1 MMQMKKLTVLLL
13 AFVMAIPAFSQ
24 QFNDANAVKRDV
36 KGYHALKVSH
46 GIKVYLSQ
54 GSEES
59 VAVSADEAAYRDRI
73 ITEVVN
79 GVLVIRFDNDNW
91 KVWKSFGGKNLRAYV
106 SAKQIDGLDIS
117 SGAHVKIDGTLRS
130 GMLDLDAS
138 SGAVLE
144 GAVDIA
150 DMKADM
156 SSGAVVTI
164 SGKVTR
170 KLKVD
175 GSSGSIFKG
184 FDLITENCDAGTSSG
199 AGVQIT
205 VNKELSVDAS
215 SGGYIRYKGEGLI
228 RDVKTSSG
236 GSVSR
241 KS

>member
-24 QFNDANAVKRDV
+24 QFNDANAVIRDV

-59 VAVSADEAAYRDRI
+59 VAVSADDAAYRDRI

-79 GVLVIRFDNDNW
+79 GVLVIRFNHDEW
-91 KVWKSFGGKNLRAYV
+91 KVWKNYGVKHLRVYV
-106 SAKQIDGLDIS
+106 SAKQIDGLDLS

-170 KLKVD
+170 KLTVD

-184 FDLITENCDAGTSSG
+184 YDLITENCDAGTSSG